1 MPTSTSVNKN
11 RMNVIPKL
19 AGLVGNT
26 LSPKQQ
32 QSSQSSNN
40 DSEEWA
46 AIQLLS
52 LRPAQSRPVS
62 QMQQHNLQP
71 FQYQPRSTQ
80 QQRPQRQSRGELN
93 EILILQRPSDPIFL
107 GRCQQIAENIRG
119 ESDEY

>member
-1 MPTSTSVNKN
+1 
-11 RMNVIPKL
+11 MNVIPKL

-26 LSPKQQ
+26 QLSPKQQ

-40 DSEEWA
+40 DSSDEWA

-52 LRPAQSRPVS
+52 LRPPLQSRPAS
-62 QMQQHNLQP
+62 QQHNLQP
-71 FQYQPRSTQ
+71 FQYQPPRNTQ
-80 QQRPQRQSRGELN
+80 QQRTQRQSRGELN
-93 EILILQRPSDPIFL
+93 EILILQRPNDPIFL